1 MTEDHSGHG
10 TVLLPVELTEHTPAS
25 FQATVDS
32 IILTQPEAITIDCR
46 QVDHLTSS
54 HVKLLWCARIR
65 CAEEG
70 VALRLRTDSEYVWK
84 VLKVL
89 DLAELFIQ
97 DEDHDGDPRTRV
109 STDLMGSMEVYE
121 DTFKADEKAVACALQ
136 RFLDHLKSMA
146 VPIGTQYVLR
156 TLFYEVATNIRLHAC
171 TNREEQIT
179 FSAFP
184 DSARIVLTFVD
195 GGPAFDPTLFN
206 ISDYSYRT
214 NSEEGRRS
222 FGITILQKLA
232 DRLDYK
238 RLDDSK
244 NVLILERKWRLS
256 QWIKQ
261 SSHSAP

>member
-1 MTEDHSGHG
+1 
-10 TVLLPVELTEHTPAS
+10 
-25 FQATVDS
+25 
-32 IILTQPEAITIDCR
+32 
-46 QVDHLTSS
+46 
-54 HVKLLWCARIR
+54 
-65 CAEEG
+65 
-70 VALRLRTDSEYVWK
+70 VWK

-97 DEDHDGDPRTRV
+97 DEDSDRGTEQRV

-121 DTFKADEKAVACALQ
+121 DTFNADMESVGSALE

-171 TNREEQIT
+171 KNRQEQIT

-184 DSARIVLTFVD
+184 DSSRIVLTFVD
-195 GGPAFDPTLFN
+195 GGPAFDPTLFD

-214 NSEEGRRS
+214 GSEEGRRS
-222 FGITILQKLA
+222 FGITILHKLA

-238 RLDDSK
+238 RLDNSK
-244 NVLILERKWRLS
+244 NVLILERKWRMS

-261 SSHSAP
+261 PSHSAP